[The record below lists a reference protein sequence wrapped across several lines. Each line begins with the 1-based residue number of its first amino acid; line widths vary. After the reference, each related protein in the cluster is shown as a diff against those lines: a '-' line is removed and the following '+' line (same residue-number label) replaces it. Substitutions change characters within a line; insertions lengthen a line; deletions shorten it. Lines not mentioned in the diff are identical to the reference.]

1 MIHHHGMAAAVR
13 GTWLA
18 AGLMAA
24 SSPARAETWEVG
36 FTWGNDLFTE
46 LDPPIDDSGFTN
58 DLRLRAQRHDGER
71 SFGATI
77 LHRMITE
84 RGGPRRWDQLD
95 VLATGERRFPH
106 VTGAVRLG
114 PSFGGNLGGRAL
126 QNAWHSATGSG
137 PTLSQGLQHRYAFP
151 RQATIL
157 AGARVEAALGSPSEQ
172 FYAVVDGQVPV
183 LPSAGVGFLDLAA
196 GGRVTQETSKVDL
209 SGAVELAL
217 TRYASDDPGLTLPGA
232 HRPGAWHVEWRIS
245 LAAAWSRYRVMYQ
258 YRGGEGGSGEPIGV
272 LDVGVRW

>member
-1 MIHHHGMAAAVR
+1 MAAGAR
-13 GTWLA
+13 GTWIA
-18 AGLMAA
+18 ALMAA
-24 SSPARAETWEVG
+24 SSSVIAPSPARAETWEVG

-58 DLRLRAQRHDGER
+58 DLRLRAARHDGEL
-71 SFGATI
+71 SFGGTI

-95 VLATGERRFPH
+95 VLATAERRFPH
-106 VTGAVRLG
+106 VTGSVRLG

-126 QNAWHSATGSG
+126 QNAWHAATGTG
-137 PTLSQGLQHRYAFP
+137 PTLAQGLQHRYAFP

-157 AGARVEAALGSPSEQ
+157 AGARVQAALGQADEQ
-172 FYAVVDGQVPV
+172 VYAVADAQHPV
-183 LPSAGVGFLDLAA
+183 VRSAGVGFLDLAA
-196 GGRVTQETSKVDL
+196 GARVTRETSKVDL

-217 TRYASDDPGLTLPGA
+217 TRYGSDDPGLTLPGA
-232 HRPGAWHVEWRIS
+232 HRPGAWHVEWRI
-245 LAAAWSRYRVMYQ
+245 AVTAAWSRYRVTYQ

-272 LDVGVRW
+272 VDVGVGW